1 MGKIGLQH
9 PRRARSLMQLGKIG
23 LQLELLTDRTPIAR
37 ALGAGQAL
45 QSVIDQLQA
54 APARILSL

>member
-23 LQLELLTDRTPIAR
+23 QQHKLPADRVPIAR

-45 QSVIDQLQA
+45 QSVIAQLQV
-54 APARILSL
+54 APARI